1 MQPRCDD
8 AIFKARGDCV
18 DSGAGPKTVGPNE
31 ALPREITQATAT
43 NGASRDLKFTSDGA
57 SATVTS
63 DSPLAGP
70 VVYEFLLSHN

>member
-1 MQPRCDD
+1 
-8 AIFKARGDCV
+8 
-18 DSGAGPKTVGPNE
+18 
-31 ALPREITQATAT
+31 LPREITQATAA

-57 SATVTS
+57 SATVTT